1 MDNPPILRTA
11 SGAGRL
17 QPCSSNLAAGLGGQP
32 AAAPAPLFARPAGL
46 RTHPTA
52 VSAASRVAACPP
64 GAVFCAPPRV
74 RRGRVGPGPVLP
86 LVLALLAAWT
96 TPSVGAAGP
105 VDASTASAASGAP
118 ALILQPSTGLTPIP
132 AGDAARRRPMLLRAE
147 SLQLRP
153 EVDAV
158 ADGEVEFRRAGTVIR
173 ADHLRYDSADD
184 RASAHGAVVV
194 TRDGVRYSGPELQL
208 QVQRFEGFFLQPDF
222 EFSRLGA
229 GGHAER
235 IDFLDRSR
243 LRAERLIYTS
253 CPREGG
259 GEPDWLLRS
268 DRIRLDLGT
277 NEGVAEGAVLQFLG
291 LPILGLPVL
300 SFPLSDERKSGWLP
314 PTVVPID
321 SRNGFTLALPYY
333 WNLAPNRDATL
344 TPSLLTR
351 RGLALD
357 SEFRY
362 LQAQHSGRVRL
373 NWLPLDRVTN
383 SARHAWEFDNEGRL
397 LGRPGDGL
405 GYSAHW
411 RQVSDDAYW
420 KDFPRAMPS
429 STVQR
434 LLTQDLGVERESP
447 TGVGLVTS
455 YARVQHWQVLQTG
468 SGSDLIV
475 SPYQRSPQ
483 LGLRLLPALG
493 AGLRGTLESEL
504 NHFTRPDNSASA
516 ALPTG
521 WRWHAAGQIS
531 RPFAPLGGWVTP
543 KLMFNAAAYQTDSF
557 GATGTTRASRLIPTA
572 SLDAGLVFERQM
584 SWFGR
589 DQRQTLEP
597 RLLYVKTPYRKQ
609 SALPNYDSAERDF
622 SVVSIYAEN
631 AFSGIDRVS
640 DDHQITTGV
649 TTRLVDA
656 QTGAETLHLAVAERI
671 RLRDQRVVLSGA
683 TLDQRFSDV
692 LIEAASSVF
701 RPWALD
707 AALQYNPDSH
717 QIVRSIVGVRY
728 TPGPFRTL
736 SARYR
741 LTQGLSEQVE
751 LGWQWP
757 VYQGAARPVGGA
769 GGCGGTLY
777 AVGRLNYSLKDSRA
791 TDATAGVEYDT
802 GCWIGRVVA
811 ERVSTG
817 RAEAST
823 RLLLQLELVGLS
835 RLGANPLQGLKDNIP
850 AYRLLREPSS
860 TQYPNAE
867 P

>member
-1 MDNPPILRTA
+1 MDNLKILRTA
-11 SGAGRL
+11 SGAG
-17 QPCSSNLAAGLGGQP
+17 P
-32 AAAPAPLFARPAGL
+32 

-52 VSAASRVAACPP
+52 VSAAPRVAVCPSGP
-64 GAVFCAPPRV
+64 ALGALRRAG
-74 RRGRVGPGPVLP
+74 RGRRQGGPSPALP
-86 LVLALLAAWT
+86 RALALALALLAVWT
-96 TPSVGAAGP
+96 APLAGAAGP
-105 VDASTASAASGAP
+105 ADASQPPAASAVAVAT
-118 ALILQPSTGLTPIP
+118 ALVLQPSTGLTPIRS
-132 AGDAARRRPMLLRAE
+132 GDAASQRPMVLRAKT
-147 SLQLRP
+147 LQVRP
-153 EVDAV
+153 DLDAV
-158 ADGEVEFRRAGTVIR
+158 ADGEVEFRRAGTVIQ
-173 ADHLRYDSADD
+173 ADHFRYDSADD
-184 RASAHGAVVV
+184 RASARGAVVV
-194 TRDGVRYSGPELQL
+194 ERDGVRYSGPELQL

-229 GGHAER
+229 GGHADR
-235 IDFLDRSR
+235 IDFLDSSR
-243 LRAERLIYTS
+243 LSAERLIYTS

-259 GEPDWLLRS
+259 AEPDWLLRS
-268 DRIRLDLGT
+268 DRIRLDFST

-300 SFPLSDERKSGWLP
+300 SFPLSDDRKSGWLP
-314 PTVVPID
+314 PTVVPLD
-321 SRNGFTLALPYY
+321 SRNGFTLAVPYY
-333 WNLAPNRDATL
+333 WNIAPNRDATL
-344 TPSLLTR
+344 TPSVLTR

-362 LQAQHSGRVRL
+362 LEPQHSGRVRL
-373 NWLPLDRVTN
+373 NWLPLDRVTS
-383 SARHAWEFDNEGRL
+383 SARYAWEFDNEGRL
-397 LGRPGDGL
+397 AGQPGDGL

-420 KDFPRAMPS
+420 KDFPRAMS
-429 STVQR
+429 GSTVPR
-434 LLTQDLGVERESP
+434 LLAQDLGIERESP
-447 TGVGLVTS
+447 TAIGLVTS
-455 YARVQHWQVLQTG
+455 YARIQRWQVLQTG

-475 SPYQRSPQ
+475 APYQRSPQ

-493 AGLRGTLESEL
+493 GGLRGTLETEL
-504 NHFTRPDNSASA
+504 NQFTRPDGSARA

-531 RPFAPLGGWVTP
+531 RPFSQWGGWVTP
-543 KLMFNAAAYQTDSF
+543 KLSFNAAAYQTDSL
-557 GATGTTRASRLIPTA
+557 GALGSTRAARLIPTA
-572 SLDAGLVFERQM
+572 SLDAGQVYERQM

-597 RLLYVKTPYRKQ
+597 RLLYVNTPYRNQ
-609 SALPNYDSAERDF
+609 AALPNYDSAERDF

-640 DDHQITTGV
+640 DGHQITAGV

-692 LIEAASSVF
+692 LVEAGSSVF

-707 AALQYNPDSH
+707 AALQYNPDSR
-717 QIVRSIVGVRY
+717 QLVRSIVGVRY

-741 LTQGLSEQVE
+741 LTRGLSEQVE

-791 TDATAGVEYDT
+791 TDSTAGVEYDT

-817 RAEAST
+817 RSEATT

-835 RLGANPLQGLKDNIP
+835 KLGANPLQALKDNIP
-850 AYRLLREPSS
+850 GYRLLREPGS
-860 TQYPNAE
+860 TPYPNPE

>member
-1 MDNPPILRTA
+1 MDNPLILRTA
-11 SGAGRL
+11 SGAG
-17 QPCSSNLAAGLGGQP
+17 P
-32 AAAPAPLFARPAGL
+32 

-52 VSAASRVAACPP
+52 VSAAPPVAACPT
-64 GAVFCAPPRV
+64 GAAFCVLPRAK
-74 RRGRVGPGPVLP
+74 RGRVKPGPALLQAV
-86 LVLALLAAWT
+86 ALLAVWT
-96 TPSVGAAGP
+96 VTLARAAGP
-105 VDASTASAASGAP
+105 ELSRAASAASAASATP
-118 ALILQPSTGLTPIP
+118 VAAALTLQSSTGLTTVPS
-132 AGDAARRRPMLLRAE
+132 GNAASQRPMVLRAKT
-147 SLQLRP
+147 LQVRP
-153 EVDAV
+153 EIDAV
-158 ADGEVEFRRAGTVIR
+158 ADGEVEFRRAGTVIQ
-173 ADHLRYDSADD
+173 ADHFRYDSADD
-184 RASAHGAVVV
+184 RASARGSVVV

-235 IDFLDRSR
+235 IDFLDSSR

-268 DRIRLDLGT
+268 DRIRLDFST

-300 SFPLSDERKSGWLP
+300 SFPLSDDRKSGWLP

-321 SRNGFTLALPYY
+321 SRNGFTLAVPYY
-333 WNLAPNRDATL
+333 WNIAPNRDATL

-357 SEFRY
+357 TEFRY
-362 LQAQHSGRVRL
+362 LEAQHSGRLRL
-373 NWLPLDRVTN
+373 NWLPVDQVT
-383 SARHAWEFDNEGRL
+383 SSSRYAWEFDNEGRL

-411 RQVSDDAYW
+411 RQVSDGAYW
-420 KDFPRAMPS
+420 KDFPRAMS
-429 STVQR
+429 GSTVPR
-434 LLTQDLGVERESP
+434 LLAQDLGLERQSA
-447 TGVGLVTS
+447 TAVGLVTS
-455 YARVQHWQVLQTG
+455 YARVQRWQVLQTG

-483 LGLRLLPALG
+483 LGLRLQPTLG
-493 AGLRGTLESEL
+493 AGLRGALETEL
-504 NHFTRPDNSASA
+504 NQFTRPDNSASA

-521 WRWHAAGQIS
+521 WRWHAVGQIS
-531 RPFAPLGGWVTP
+531 RPYAALGGWITP

-557 GATGTTRASRLIPTA
+557 GPAGTVRASRLIPTA
-572 SLDAGLVFERQM
+572 SLDTGQVYERQM

-597 RLLYVKTPYRKQ
+597 RLLYVNTPYRNQ
-609 SALPNYDSAERDF
+609 AALPNYDAAERDF
-622 SVVSIYAEN
+622 NVVSIYAEN

-640 DDHQITTGV
+640 DTHQITAGV

-656 QTGAETLHLAVAERI
+656 QTGAETLRLAVAERI

-683 TLDQRFSDV
+683 TRDQRFSDV
-692 LIEAASSVF
+692 LVEAASSVF

-717 QIVRSIVGVRY
+717 QVVRSIVGVRY

-791 TDATAGVEYDT
+791 TDSTAGIEYDT

-817 RAEAST
+817 RSEATT

-835 RLGANPLQGLKDNIP
+835 RLGANPLQALKDNIP
-850 AYRLLREPSS
+850 GYRLLREPSS
-860 TQYPNAE
+860 TLYPNPE